1 MNVTTEMVHELL
13 NKAGQFRGMTKG
25 AMIRDVESVANS
37 IVMME
42 NNLILSELVKLQT
55 QSNENQILMISLL
68 EQIKNGVKNTPV
80 KKVVAKD
87 ETAQ

>member
-1 MNVTTEMVHELL
+1 MQVTTEMVHELL

-42 NNLILSELVKLQT
+42 NNLILSELVKLQI

-68 EQIKNGVKNTPV
+68 EQIKNSVKNTPA
-80 KKVVAKD
+80 KKNTTKD

>member
-1 MNVTTEMVHELL
+1 MQVTTEMVHELL

-42 NNLILSELVKLQT
+42 NNLILSELVKLQN

-68 EQIKNGVKNTPV
+68 EQIKNGVKNTPA

-87 ETAQ
+87 EIAQ

>member
-1 MNVTTEMVHELL
+1 MQVTTEMVHELL
-13 NKAGQFRGMTKG
+13 HRAGQFKGMTKG
-25 AMIRDVESVANS
+25 AMIRDIESVAGS
-37 IVMME
+37 IVMLE

-68 EQIKNGVKNTPV
+68 EQIKNSVKNTPV
-80 KKVVAKD
+80 KKITTKD

>member
-1 MNVTTEMVHELL
+1 MQVTTEMVHELL

-37 IVMME
+37 IVVME